1 MKNIISLIVMFVT
14 LTFANAQIADTII
27 KNAKIYTA
35 DASDTFVQALAI
47 KDGLIIY
54 TGTNT
59 GVNVH
64 LGTGT
69 TIKDAGGRLILPGMH
84 DVHMHPL
91 EASST
96 NGSSCSL
103 NSVETN
109 PENYITT
116 MQACGSAPNSNGW
129 ILGWGHSIYT
139 LLNATRA
146 PRLILDE
153 VYPTTPALFM
163 EETSHSMWVNTAGL
177 NALGITDSTPDPV
190 GGHIVKSKW
199 GTPTDVDGIL
209 LDNAGDAAISVALA
223 TNGILQTNNYEGLV
237 YYGLPLLAKNGITSI
252 CEGRTYWKQNYIQ
265 TWQQIKNN
273 NLLTCRVALAPWIYP
288 DDNDATQIPTIEA
301 LYDAGDDML
310 KIRQIKLYSD
320 GILVNATAA
329 MHDDYE
335 AGILSALGF
344 PFSRGLNYIDAPRM
358 VSLITSLETK
368 GYDFHIHAIG
378 DRGVTESLDAI
389 AAARTTNGDIGARHR
404 VTHLE
409 VVKQTDYS
417 RFSSLN
423 VTADMQ
429 VTGDFTNPNHWH
441 DNDDFIGV
449 TRSDNL
455 VPVKSISDAGARV
468 TLSSDWD
475 VSSISPFVGIQN
487 SLTRVPQNL
496 PNVAAAVKAYTIN
509 GAYVMR
515 HEDKTGSLEVGKYAD
530 LIMVD
535 RDIFTVPY
543 TQIGATKVVFTWLEG
558 NEVYLDTVLSTVENT
573 FNNSKFDVYPTV
585 AHDSIHVYITNKN
598 KNHSSIKV
606 YDFNG
611 KKVIHQNVNSDSFVN
626 NEVKIDVSI
635 LSEGIYILKFTNEK
649 GLVEGAKKFI
659 VSY

>member
-1 MKNIISLIVMFVT
+1 MKNILTLIVM
-14 LTFANAQIADTII
+14 LTMLMSSNAQIADTII

-54 TGTNT
+54 TGTDA

-64 LGTGT
+64 LGAGT
-69 TIKDAGGRLILPGMH
+69 TVKDGGGRLILPGMH

-96 NGSSCSL
+96 NGASCSL
-103 NSVETN
+103 NSAETN
-109 PENYITT
+109 PENYKTVI
-116 MQACGSAPNSNGW
+116 QACGSPPNSNGW
-129 ILGWGHSIYT
+129 IIGWGHSIYT

-163 EETSHSMWVNTAGL
+163 EETSHSMWINTAGL

-199 GTPTDVDGIL
+199 GTATDVDGIL

-223 TNGILQTNNYEGLV
+223 TNGTLQLNNYEGLV

-288 DDNDATQIPTIEA
+288 DDNDVTQIPAIEA
-301 LYDAGDDML
+301 LYNTGDDML

-320 GILVNATAA
+320 GILINATAA

-335 AGILSALGF
+335 AGILTTLGF
-344 PFSRGLNYIDAPRM
+344 PFSNGLNYIDASRM
-358 VSLITSLETK
+358 TNLITSLETK

-378 DRGVTESLDAI
+378 DRGITESLDAI
-389 AAARTTNGDIGARHR
+389 AAARATNGDIGARHR

-409 VVKQTDYS
+409 VVKTADFP

-441 DNDDFIGV
+441 DNDDFIGA

-455 VPVKSISDAGARV
+455 VPVKSIYDAGARV

-475 VSSISPFVGIQN
+475 VSSVSPFVGIQN
-487 SLTRVPQNL
+487 SLTRAPQNL
-496 PNVAAAVKAYTIN
+496 PNVAAAVKAFTIN

-515 HEDKTGSLEVGKYAD
+515 QEDKTGSLEVGKYAD

-535 RDIFTVPY
+535 RDIFTVPN
-543 TQIGATKVVFTWLEG
+543 TQIGATKVVFTWLAG
-558 NEVYLDTVLSTVENT
+558 NQVYQDAVLSTSENGLNRT
-573 FNNSKFDVYPTV
+573 KFEVYPTV
-585 AHDSIHVYITNKN
+585 THEEVYLYFTGEKATDSYIEIYDFSGKRISKQIVAYDAFNN
-598 KNHSSIKV
+598 NEIKV
-606 YDFNG
+606 
-611 KKVIHQNVNSDSFVN
+611 
-626 NEVKIDVSI
+626 DVSGF
-635 LSEGIYILKFTNEK
+635 SEGIYILKFSNGTDQVK
-649 GLVEGAKKFI
+649 SKKFI
-659 VSY
+659 VSN

>member
-1 MKNIISLIVMFVT
+1 MKNILT
-14 LTFANAQIADTII
+14 LTVILTMLTSLNAQIADTII

-54 TGTNT
+54 TGTDT

-64 LGTGT
+64 LGAGT
-69 TIKDAGGRLILPGMH
+69 TVKDGGGRLILPGMH

-103 NSVETN
+103 NSAETN
-109 PENYITT
+109 PENYKAVI
-116 MQACGSAPNSNGW
+116 QACGSTPNSNGW

-153 VYPTTPALFM
+153 VYPITPALFM
-163 EETSHSMWVNTAGL
+163 EETSHSMWINTAGL
-177 NALGITDSTPDPV
+177 NALGITDSTLDPV

-223 TNGILQTNNYEGLV
+223 TNGTLQTNNYEGLV

-288 DDNDATQIPTIEA
+288 DDNDATQIPAIEA

-320 GILVNATAA
+320 GILINATAA

-335 AGILSALGF
+335 TGILTTLGF
-344 PFSRGLNYIDAPRM
+344 PFSNGLNYIDASRM
-358 VSLITSLETK
+358 TNLITSLEMK

-378 DRGVTESLDAI
+378 DRGITESLDAI
-389 AAARTTNGDIGARHR
+389 ATARATNGDIGARHR
-404 VTHLE
+404 ITHLE
-409 VVKQTDYS
+409 VVKATDFP

-441 DNDDFIGV
+441 DNDDFIGA

-455 VPVKSISDAGARV
+455 VPVKSIYDAGARL

-475 VSSISPFVGIQN
+475 VSSVSPFVGIQN
-487 SLTRVPQNL
+487 SLTRAPQNL
-496 PNVAAAVKAYTIN
+496 PSVAAAVKAFTIN

-515 HEDKTGSLEVGKYAD
+515 QEDKTGSLEVGKYAD

-535 RDIFTVPY
+535 RDIFTVPN
-543 TQIGATKVVFTWLEG
+543 TQIGTTKVVFTWLAG
-558 NEVYLDTVLSTVENT
+558 NQVYYDAVLSTAKNVL
-573 FNNSKFDVYPTV
+573 NSTKFDVYPTV
-585 AHDSIHVYITNKN
+585 THEEVYVYFTGEKTTD
-598 KNHSSIKV
+598 SSIEI
-606 YDFNG
+606 YDFSG
-611 KKVIHQNVNSDSFVN
+611 KRKSKQNVDSDSFNN
-626 NEVKIDVSI
+626 NEIKVDVSGF
-635 LSEGIYILKFTNEK
+635 SEGIYILKFSNGRDQTK
-649 GLVEGAKKFI
+649 SKKFI
-659 VSY
+659 VSK

>member
-1 MKNIISLIVMFVT
+1 MKNILILTVM
-14 LTFANAQIADTII
+14 LTMLMSSNAQIADIII

-54 TGTNT
+54 RGTDI
-59 GVNVH
+59 GVAVH
-64 LGTGT
+64 IGVGT
-69 TIKDAGGRLILPGMH
+69 TVKDGGGRLILPGMH

-91 EASST
+91 EASSV

-103 NSVETN
+103 SSTETN
-109 PENYITT
+109 PENYKAV
-116 MQACGSAPNSNGW
+116 MQACGSIPNSNGW
-129 ILGWGHSIYT
+129 IIGWGHSIYT
-139 LLNATRA
+139 LLDATRA

-163 EETSHSMWVNTAGL
+163 EETSHSMWINTAGL
-177 NALGITDSTPDPV
+177 NALGIIDSTPDPV

-223 TNGILQTNNYEGLV
+223 TNGTLQTNNYEGLV

-265 TWQQIKNN
+265 TWQQIKAN

-288 DDNDATQIPTIEA
+288 DDNDTTQIPAIEA
-301 LYDAGDDML
+301 LYDTGDDML

-320 GILVNATAA
+320 GILINATAA

-335 AGILSALGF
+335 AGILNTLGF
-344 PFSRGLNYIDAPRM
+344 PFSKGLNYIDASRM
-358 VSLITSLETK
+358 TSLVTTLEKK

-404 VTHLE
+404 ITHVE
-409 VVKQTDYS
+409 VVKPTDFP
-417 RFSSLN
+417 RFSNLN

-441 DNDDFIGV
+441 DNDEFIGV

-455 VPVKSISDAGARV
+455 VPVKSIYDSGARV

-487 SLTRVPQNL
+487 SLTRTPQNL
-496 PNVAAAVKAYTIN
+496 PNVAAAVKAFTIN

-515 HEDKTGSLEVGKYAD
+515 NENKTGSLEVGKYAD

-535 RDIFTVPY
+535 RDIFTIPNM
-543 TQIGATKVVFTWLEG
+543 QIGATKVVFTWLSG
-558 NEVYLDTVLSTVENT
+558 NQVYKDVTLSTAKNSLDNT
-573 FNNSKFDVYPTV
+573 NFDVYPTV
-585 AHDSIHVYITNKN
+585 AHDSIHVYVTNKN

-606 YDFNG
+606 FDFNG
-611 KKVIHQNVNSDSFVN
+611 KKVIDQNVNSNSFVN
-626 NEVKIDVSI
+626 DEITIDIST
-635 LSEGIYILKFTNEK
+635 LAEGIYILEFKNES
-649 GLVEGAKKFI
+649 GLVEGTKKFI

>member
-1 MKNIISLIVMFVT
+1 MKNLLT
-14 LTFANAQIADTII
+14 LTVMLTMLMSLNAQIADTII

-54 TGTNT
+54 TGTDA
-59 GVNVH
+59 GVNVY
-64 LGTGT
+64 LGAGT
-69 TIKDAGGRLILPGMH
+69 IVKDGGGRLILPGMH

-103 NSVETN
+103 NSAETN
-109 PENYITT
+109 PENYKTV
-116 MQACGSAPNSNGW
+116 MQACGSTPNSNGW
-129 ILGWGHSIYT
+129 VIGWGHSIYT

-163 EETSHSMWVNTAGL
+163 EETSHSMWINTAGL

-223 TNGILQTNNYEGLV
+223 TNGTLQTNNYEGLV

-265 TWQQIKNN
+265 TWQQIKSN

-288 DDNDATQIPTIEA
+288 DDNDTTQIPAIEA
-301 LYDAGDDML
+301 LYEAGDDML

-320 GILVNATAA
+320 GILINATAA

-335 AGILSALGF
+335 AGILSTLGF
-344 PFSRGLNYIDAPRM
+344 PFSKGLNYIDASRM
-358 VSLITSLETK
+358 TNLITTLEIK

-389 AAARTTNGDIGARHR
+389 ATARATNGDIGARHR
-404 VTHLE
+404 ITHLE
-409 VVKQTDYS
+409 VVKSTDFT

-441 DNDDFIGV
+441 DNDDFIGT

-455 VPVKSISDAGARV
+455 VPVKSIFDAGARV

-487 SLTRVPQNL
+487 SLTRSPQNL
-496 PNVAAAVKAYTIN
+496 PNVAAAVKAFTIN

-515 HEDKTGSLEVGKYAD
+515 QENKTGSLEVGKYAD

-535 RDIFTVPY
+535 RDIFTVPN
-543 TQIGATKVVFTWLEG
+543 TQIGATKVVFTWLAG
-558 NEVYLDTVLSTVENT
+558 NQVYEDAVLSTEEDS
-573 FNNSKFDVYPTV
+573 FNNTKFDVYPTV
-585 AHDSIHVYITNKN
+585 AHDSIHVYVTLKN

-606 YDFNG
+606 FDFNG
-611 KKVIHQNVNSDSFVN
+611 KKILHQNVNSDSFVN
-626 NEVKIDVSI
+626 NEITIDIST
-635 LSEGIYILKFTNEK
+635 LSEGIYILKFVNEN
-649 GLVEGAKKFI
+649 GLVEGTKKFI